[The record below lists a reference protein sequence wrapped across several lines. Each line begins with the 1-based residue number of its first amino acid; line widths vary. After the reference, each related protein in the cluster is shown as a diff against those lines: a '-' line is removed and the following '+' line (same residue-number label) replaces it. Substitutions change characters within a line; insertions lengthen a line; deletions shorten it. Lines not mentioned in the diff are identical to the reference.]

1 MGKLAWAILLALAV
15 ALMGAAVFIWVF
27 GAIGIE
33 LDDWAFYLSSPLE
46 LLAALGLVI
55 FTFFTGSK
63 RSRGGVWIALTIFL
77 AIVIY
82 LLNYLYPTKPDSVEL
97 GELTAAVENNRKVL
111 LIGVDAMTW
120 NRVLPLVR
128 RGMLPN
134 IERLMDEG
142 AYGVLQSYKFFRAD
156 VEQWGFWSPVVWTT
170 IATGVYPERH
180 GILDSHLPRVV
191 EKVPMTKRPPRK
203 KKLGV
208 LANSQHRQAPAF
220 WNIYSNYG
228 KSVGVVGWWASWP
241 AEGVQ
246 GVLVSSNLGLRGR
259 RRSGSS
265 GLNDADWFTK
275 RERLVYPE
283 SYVNTIL
290 EEIGLPEDTE
300 ASVNKNVFPLEEY
313 AFLKGRDK
321 DQFYRVMWQDR
332 LYQQIT
338 VHLLRNEDFSIYTTY
353 FEGVDGASHK
363 FWRYMA
369 CPNRKVPVLLP
380 EGFDL
385 HRRVVDRYYA
395 VVDSYIGELL
405 EAAGDDTTIVI
416 CSDHGF
422 RKTPEG
428 RAPANHS
435 GYGVLIIKGP
445 GVRKGGNQLSL
456 HGAAYDFAHGGV
468 GVEDVLP
475 TLLYMQGLPISEELD
490 GTVQY
495 RFFERAYLK
504 SHPEIRTAS
513 YGDFFHSGPVEF
525 EIPPRD
531 RDEYRERLRSL
542 GYIN

>member
-1 MGKLAWAILLALAV
+1 
-15 ALMGAAVFIWVF
+15 MGAAVFIWVF

-33 LDDWAFYLSSPLE
+33 LDERAFYLSSPLE

-55 FTFFTGSK
+55 SAFFVGFVGSK
-63 RSRGGVWIALTIFL
+63 LSRGGVWIALGIFL
-77 AIVIY
+77 AVVIY
-82 LLNYLYPTKPDSVEL
+82 LLSYLYPTKPDSVVL

-142 AYGVLQSYKFFRAD
+142 AYGVLHSYKSYRAD

-180 GILDSHLPRVV
+180 GILDFQLPRVV
-191 EKVPMTKRPPRK
+191 DKVPRTKRPPRT

-208 LANSQHRQAPAF
+208 MANSQHRRAPAF

-241 AEGVQ
+241 AEDVQ
-246 GVLVSSNLGLRGR
+246 GFLVSSNIGLRGR

-265 GLNDADWFTK
+265 DLNDAVWFTK
-275 RERLVYPE
+275 RERLTYPE
-283 SYVNTIL
+283 GYVDTIL
-290 EEIGLPEDTE
+290 NEIGLPEDSE
-300 ASVNKNVFPLEEY
+300 AFVNENVFPLEEH

-321 DQFYRVMWQDR
+321 DQFYGVLWQDR
-332 LYQQIT
+332 LYQRIT
-338 VHLLRNEDFSIYTTY
+338 EHLLRNEDLSLYATY
-353 FEGVDGASHK
+353 FEGVDGAGHK
-363 FWRYMA
+363 FWQYMA
-369 CPNRKVPVLLP
+369 YPDRKVPVFLP
-380 EGFDL
+380 QGFDL
-385 HRRVVDRYYA
+385 HRRIVDRYYA

-405 EAAGDDTTIVI
+405 EAAGDEVTVVI

-422 RKTPEG
+422 RTTPNGKTP
-428 RAPANHS
+428 ADHS

-513 YGDFFHSGPVEF
+513 YGEFFHSEPVEF
-525 EIPPRD
+525 EVPPRD
-531 RDEYRERLRSL
+531 QDEYRERLRSL

>member
-142 AYGVLQSYKFFRAD
+142 AYGVLQSYKSFRAD

-208 LANSQHRQAPAF
+208 LANSQHRQAPGLLEYLQQL
-220 WNIYSNYG
+220 WE
-228 KSVGVVGWWASWP
+228 VGGSGRLVGLMAGRGGS
-241 AEGVQ
+241 GCS
-246 GVLVSSNLGLRGR
+246 GVL
-259 RRSGSS
+259 
-265 GLNDADWFTK
+265 
-275 RERLVYPE
+275 EPRLAR
-283 SYVNTIL
+283 
-290 EEIGLPEDTE
+290 
-300 ASVNKNVFPLEEY
+300 ASPL
-313 AFLKGRDK
+313 
-321 DQFYRVMWQDR
+321 
-332 LYQQIT
+332 
-338 VHLLRNEDFSIYTTY
+338 
-353 FEGVDGASHK
+353 
-363 FWRYMA
+363 
-369 CPNRKVPVLLP
+369 
-380 EGFDL
+380 
-385 HRRVVDRYYA
+385 
-395 VVDSYIGELL
+395 GELRSQRRGL
-405 EAAGDDTTIVI
+405 VHETRAARL
-416 CSDHGF
+416 S
-422 RKTPEG
+422 RK
-428 RAPANHS
+428 
-435 GYGVLIIKGP
+435 
-445 GVRKGGNQLSL
+445 
-456 HGAAYDFAHGGV
+456 
-468 GVEDVLP
+468 
-475 TLLYMQGLPISEELD
+475 
-490 GTVQY
+490 
-495 RFFERAYLK
+495 
-504 SHPEIRTAS
+504 
-513 YGDFFHSGPVEF
+513 
-525 EIPPRD
+525 
-531 RDEYRERLRSL
+531 LR
-542 GYIN
+542 